1 MKIRF
6 LPLSALV
13 LAAPIA
19 GCINVDK
26 DVASTPRE
34 YWQPV
39 ERAKPAQPLALPA
52 PTVNVA
58 DQELGLPSLVDI
70 ALANN
75 PNTRAAWHN
84 AKSAAARLGETNSQY
99 YPQVTGN
106 FAIDRNKVRT
116 VGLNGSTFGAQTTY
130 STFIG
135 PSIEINYVLWNFG
148 KNYALTESD
157 REALYAAN
165 YQYNQQI
172 QDVILSVELAYFN
185 YDAALGFVEAA
196 QATLDDA
203 NTAYKAA
210 SQRLNAGLGTKQE
223 ERQAYAQVKNA
234 EFQLEQAQ
242 AQVETTRA
250 QLAQSLGIGVTGNL
264 KIARSQKLSDAVKLD
279 SDVSNLMALAMRER
293 PDLMAAYANVLSADY
308 TLNATKDDRWP
319 TLSAVSNLTYGYEYG
334 GVTHGNPSNNYM
346 VGLQLSWKL
355 FTGFEQTYAI
365 LDAQE
370 RAYAARESLRAQ
382 ELKVVTDVWNFFFS
396 YKSSL
401 QQVTSAN
408 AQVDAQ
414 QEAYNA
420 IQTGYNAGLNSYVDL
435 LTAQKDLAT
444 ARQQKVQAEAN
455 LGTAIAN
462 LAHATGGIEINSP
475 SAK

>member
-1 MKIRF
+1 MKNRLLI
-6 LPLSALV
+6 LLALV
-13 LAAPIA
+13 SAAIFA
-19 GCINVDK
+19 GCVDVDK
-26 DVASTPRE
+26 EVAPTPRD

-39 ERAKPAQPLALPA
+39 ERAKPAEPLTLPA
-52 PTVNVA
+52 PASPVG
-58 DQELGLPSLVDI
+58 DSELTLPTLVDI
-70 ALANN
+70 ALGNN
-75 PNTRAAWHN
+75 PNTRAAWYN

-116 VGLNGSTFGAQTTY
+116 VGLNGSTFAGTTY

-148 KNYALTESD
+148 KNYAQTESS
-157 REALYAAN
+157 RQALYAAN

-185 YDAALGFVEAA
+185 YDAAMGFVDAA

-203 NTAYKAA
+203 NTTYKAA

-234 EFQLEQAQ
+234 EYQLEQSQ

-264 KIARSQKLSDAVKLD
+264 KVARSQKLADAVKLD

-293 PDLMAAYANVLSADY
+293 PDLMAAYANVLSSEY
-308 TLNATKDDRWP
+308 TLKAAKDDRWP
-319 TLSAVSNLTYGYEYG
+319 TLSAVSNLTYGYQYG
-334 GVTHGNPSNNYM
+334 GVTQGNPSNNYM
-346 VGLQLSWKL
+346 VGLQLSWKI

-370 RAYAARESLRAQ
+370 KANAARETLHAQ
-382 ELKVVTDVWNFFFS
+382 ELKVVTDVWNFFFT

-401 QQVTSAN
+401 QQVTSAS
-408 AQVDAQ
+408 AQIDAQ

-462 LAHATGGIEINSP
+462 LAHATGGMDGVAQA
-475 SAK
+475 AK